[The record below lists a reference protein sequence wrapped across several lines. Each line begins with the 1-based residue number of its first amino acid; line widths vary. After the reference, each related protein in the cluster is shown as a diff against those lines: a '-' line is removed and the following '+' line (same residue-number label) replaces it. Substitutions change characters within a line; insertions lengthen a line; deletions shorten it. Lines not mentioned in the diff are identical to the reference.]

1 MMTPKIMIVAFD
13 NTQYYDSKLVEKC
26 GRIADVYYYNASEVT
41 HCAELTPSYHLTYV
55 TSHCEKTVDNPDEQI
70 DIYDALQEA
79 NIDTTDMYVHCHEL
93 DNNSRVFLLDDFSNY
108 DEEDY
113 IDNLDDFILE
123 RSKPHE
129 FWQSGFL
136 PF

>member
-13 NTQYYDSKLVEKC
+13 NTEYYDSKLVEKC

-41 HCAELTPSYHLTYV
+41 NCCEVTPSYHLTYV
-55 TSHCEKTVDNPDEQI
+55 TSHCEKTEDDSNLQM
-70 DIYDALQEA
+70 DIYQSLQEA
-79 NIDTTDMYVHCHEL
+79 NLYTTDMYVHCHEL
-93 DNNSRVFLLDDFSNY
+93 DNNPKVFLLDDFSKY

-113 IDNLDDFILE
+113 VNNLNDVIVE
-123 RSKPHE
+123 ESKPHE
-129 FWQSGFL
+129 FWQPGFL